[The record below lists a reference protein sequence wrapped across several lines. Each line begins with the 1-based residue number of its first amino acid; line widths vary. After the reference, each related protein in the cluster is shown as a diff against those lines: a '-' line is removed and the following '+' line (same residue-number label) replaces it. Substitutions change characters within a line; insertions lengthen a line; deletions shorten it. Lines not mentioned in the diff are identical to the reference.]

1 MGEEQVQRR
10 LAAIMV
16 ADVVGY
22 SRLMGANE
30 VATLSALK
38 AHRKELVDSKVAEH
52 QGRIVKLTGDGM
64 LVEFAS
70 VVSAVACA
78 TEIQKSMYERNAD
91 VPEDRR
97 IEFRMGINL
106 GDVIFEDSDVYG
118 DGVNIAARI
127 EAVARPGGVAVS
139 GSVRDNVGNRLDI
152 GFEDAGEQTLKNIA
166 EPVRLYHID
175 FARDRNRLFAANRS
189 PANRAALVR
198 PSVAILPF
206 LNLSN
211 DPEQEYFSDG
221 ITEDLITDLS
231 NVSGLFV
238 LGRHTVFSYKSQSA
252 DPGQIAKRLGV
263 AYVVEGSVRKS
274 GQRVRINAQLVE
286 GASGGHIWA
295 ERYDRDL
302 TDIFAIQDE
311 ITRAIVAQL
320 KVKLLPQEGQAI
332 EQAPTDSIEAYT
344 YFLKGR
350 EYRHRALKSN
360 LLRAKEMFAKAIELD
375 PQFAR
380 AFVGIAVCDTR
391 LRWSISDPSI
401 SVDDILKT
409 AGRALEIDPSLA
421 EAHAARGFA
430 LMTADRRTEAAAA
443 FQRALA
449 LDPNCHEA
457 NSFYGE
463 FCITYGDPDTAL
475 RHFTRALEINPDDYQ
490 SSSQVTSLLS
500 SLGRRAEGEKYG
512 RLTIRRA
519 EEALARFPEDSLPA
533 QLTSTALA
541 TVGDREGA
549 LRWLERA
556 LTVDPDDVIASYN
569 AACTY
574 ALLGETDRAID
585 QLEDSLQ
592 KDRTNAFRRWFRN
605 DPDLDAIRTHPRYL
619 RLLEVTQTGGP

>member
-38 AHRKELVDSKVAEH
+38 LHRKEVVDDRIAEH
-52 QGRIVKLTGDGM
+52 RGRIVKLTGDGM

-70 VVSAVACA
+70 VVSAVSCA
-78 TEIQKSMYERNAD
+78 TEIQRTMRERNAD
-91 VPEDRR
+91 VPEHRR

-106 GDVIFEDSDVYG
+106 GDVIVEDDDVYG

-127 EAVARPGGVAVS
+127 EAVARPGGIAVS
-139 GSVRDNVGNRLDI
+139 GSVRDNVGNRLDV

-166 EPVRLYHID
+166 EPVRLYHVD
-175 FARDRNRLFAANRS
+175 FADGSTRIPPADRS
-189 PANRAALVR
+189 PARRASTDK

-206 LNLSN
+206 VNMSN
-211 DPEQEYFSDG
+211 DAEQEYFSDG

-238 LGRHTVFSYKSQSA
+238 LGRHTVFAYKGKSA
-252 DPGQIAKRLGV
+252 DPGQIAKGLGV
-263 AYVVEGSVRKS
+263 AYLVEGSVRKA
-274 GQRVRINAQLVE
+274 GQKVRVNAQLVQ
-286 GASGGHIWA
+286 GATGGHIWA

-320 KVKLLPQEGQAI
+320 KVKLLPEERKAI

-344 YFLKGR
+344 HFLKGR
-350 EYRHRALKSN
+350 EFRHRALKAN
-360 LLRAKEMFAKAIELD
+360 LLSAKEMFTKATELD

-380 AFVGIAVCDTR
+380 AFVGIAICDTR
-391 LRWSISDPSI
+391 LRSISDPSI
-401 SVDDILKT
+401 SFDDILKT

-430 LMTADRRTEAAAA
+430 LMAADRRGEAFAA

-463 FCITYGDPDTAL
+463 FCVTYGDLEAAVK
-475 RHFTRALEINPDDYQ
+475 HYTRALEINPDDYQ
-490 SSSQVTSLLS
+490 SVSQLATILS
-500 SLGRRAEGEKYG
+500 SLGHRSESERYA
-512 RLTIRRA
+512 RLTIKRT
-519 EEALARFPEDSLPA
+519 EQALSRFPEDSLPA
-533 QLTSTALA
+533 QLTAIALA
-541 TVGDREGA
+541 ILGERDNA
-549 LRWLERA
+549 LHWLERA
-556 LTVDPDDVIASYN
+556 LTIDPDDVIASYN

-574 ALLGETDRAID
+574 ARLGETDRAID
-585 QLEDSLQ
+585 RLAYSLE
-592 KDRTNAFRRWFRN
+592 KDTTNAFKRWFRN
-605 DPDLDAIRTHPRYL
+605 DPDLDAIRTDPRYL
-619 RLLEVTQTGGP
+619 ELVEGADAGKA